1 MSQMT
6 HGGHLF
12 LMLFIFTRPHN
23 PFQNQFWRIKM
34 TKIRPSAFRIFIVGS
49 SLAILLCVLSVMMLN
64 TRPAYA
70 GGSACDNVTMDSIKK
85 HTPVPPA
92 DIISK
97 RQTFGM
103 CEVILKI
110 GTNLI
115 PLYVAD
121 NYVIAGEIYSNKTQ
135 VTQAT
140 LDKLN
145 SVSAEETKK
154 PSHPWSA
161 SLKRLLPSHIRP
173 RARSIENSTCS
184 APPGAPTASRP
195 RRKSSRSSTRPGL
208 SSWISSWKVTEKR
221 ERRSFYFIESLFENL
236 LYRVCFDEVS
246 LLRMLRFD
254 RSARA
259 FTAASHPMF
268 PAMPAMTC
276 IHL

>member
-154 PSHPWSA
+154 TFTSMVGQLEKASA
-161 SLKRLLPSHIRP
+161 ITYTPKGKVNRKLYMF
-173 RARSIENSTCS
+173 ST
-184 APPGAPTASRP
+184 
-195 RRKSSRSSTRPGL
+195 TRCPYC
-208 SSWISSWKVTEKR
+208 IK
-221 ERRSFYFIESLFENL
+221 
-236 LYRVCFDEVS
+236 
-246 LLRMLRFD
+246 
-254 RSARA
+254 
-259 FTAASHPMF
+259 AAKEIQPILDKTGTQLMDFFLEGHGE
-268 PAMPAMTC
+268 A
-276 IHL
+276 